1 MAKFI
6 AQRSVEAIPVVIL
19 ASLLVFAI
27 LHLIP
32 GDPVDA
38 MLGSAAAGIGTP
50 EQRAQIE
57 AQINA
62 ELGLSD
68 PLPIQYLHWAWNALH
83 LDLGQSYIR
92 HEPVAQLIAER
103 LPSTLELAG
112 AALLLSV
119 ILGVGLG
126 ILAAL
131 KRNTPID
138 GLVMLFSLGGVS
150 IPSFAFALLLILVFS
165 VFLGL
170 LPATGSGGID
180 RLILP
185 AVVLGY
191 EGVGLIARLTRASL
205 LEVMG
210 LEYIRTARAKGLA
223 GRTIV
228 LRHAMRNALIPI
240 VTIVGLQAGRLLAGS
255 VIVETVFARQGIG
268 QLAIDSINTKD
279 YPVVQGVILLTAIA
293 YVVANLLVDIS
304 YGFLNPRIRQGNAA
318 A

>member
-6 AQRSVEAIPVVIL
+6 AQRLVETIPVVIL

-38 MLGSAAAGIGTP
+38 MLGAAAFGIGSP
-50 EQRAQIE
+50 EQRAQLE

-62 ELGLSD
+62 DLGLND
-68 PLPIQYLHWAWNALH
+68 PLPVQYARWAWNALQG
-83 LDLGQSYIR
+83 DLGQSYIR
-92 HEPVAQLIAER
+92 HAPVAQLIADR

-119 ILGVGLG
+119 VLGVGLG
-126 ILAAL
+126 IVAAL

-165 VFLGL
+165 VFLGV
-170 LPATGSGGID
+170 LPATGSGGLD
-180 RLILP
+180 RLVLP
-185 AVVLGY
+185 ALVLGY
-191 EGVGLIARLTRASL
+191 EGVGLLARLTRASL

-210 LEYIRTARAKGLA
+210 LEYIRTARAKGLS

-268 QLAIDSINTKD
+268 QLAIDSILAKD
-279 YPVVQGVILLTAIA
+279 YPVVQGVILLTATA
-293 YVVANLLVDIS
+293 YVVANLLVDVS
-304 YGFLNPRIRQGNAA
+304 YGFLNPRIRLGRAA
-318 A
+318 

>member
-6 AQRSVEAIPVVIL
+6 AQRLVETIPVVIL

-38 MLGSAAAGIGTP
+38 MLGSAAAGIGSP

-57 AQINA
+57 EQINA

-68 PLPIQYLHWAWNALH
+68 PLPIQYLHWAWNALRG
-83 LDLGQSYIR
+83 DLGQSYIR

-119 ILGVGLG
+119 VLGVGLG

-138 GLVMLFSLGGVS
+138 GLVMVVSLGGVS

-170 LPATGSGGID
+170 LPATGSGSFD

>member
-223 GRTIV
+223 GRTII